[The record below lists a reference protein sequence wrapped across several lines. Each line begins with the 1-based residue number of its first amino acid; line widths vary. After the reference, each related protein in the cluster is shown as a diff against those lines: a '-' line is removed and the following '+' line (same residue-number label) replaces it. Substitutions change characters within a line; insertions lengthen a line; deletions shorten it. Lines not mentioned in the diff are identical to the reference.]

1 MELVKQDKQVI
12 AFLTELLE
20 MEALFYEQVK
30 KISKATALLKATI
43 DGVEFTKKDVNGL
56 IDQAKRASQM
66 EKVFAMTGTL
76 DFTEKKSKTS
86 KAKSGSSA
94 KAKVEKAPK
103 VDTKELS
110 LVLLKE
116 GKTIA
121 EIATERKMVIGTI
134 EGHLAHYVAKQ
145 EISAKDIIGS
155 KKLDKIL
162 DAITELKTL
171 QMNPIRDYLG
181 RDYSFGE
188 IKIAVAAHL
197 AER

>member
-1 MELVKQDKQVI
+1 MELVKQDKQVV

-20 MEALFYEQVK
+20 MEGLFYEQVK

-43 DGVEFTKKDVNGL
+43 NGVEFTKKDVSEL

-66 EKVFAMTGTL
+66 EKVFAMPGKL

-86 KAKSGSSA
+86 KPKSGVG
-94 KAKVEKAPK
+94 KAKIEKAPK

-121 EIATERKMVIGTI
+121 EIAAERKMVIGTI
-134 EGHLAHYVAKQ
+134 EGHLAHYVARQ
-145 EISAKDIIGS
+145 EVSAKDIIGS

-188 IKIAVAAHL
+188 IKIGVAAHL